1 MTTSP
6 RKFILPVFTSISDE
20 MANVV
25 STLNLPPSAA
35 RRKTRR
41 QTRYTES
48 LAGNIGGKRERNRIK
63 IGCLPYIIVF
73 LSILI
78 WIVLALIFGSE
89 ANKVESFE
97 ELVLPPVENK
107 NEGDVNEIDKG
118 EEVWVIAA
126 FEVPESWRD
135 YE

>member
-1 MTTSP
+1 M
-6 RKFILPVFTSISDE
+6 
-20 MANVV
+20 
-25 STLNLPPSAA
+25 
-35 RRKTRR
+35 
-41 QTRYTES
+41 
-48 LAGNIGGKRERNRIK
+48 ERNRIK

-78 WIVLALIFGSE
+78 LIVLALIFGSE
-89 ANKVESFE
+89 ANKAETFA

-107 NEGDVNEIDKG
+107 SEGDVNDIDKG
-118 EEVWVIAA
+118 EEVWVISA